1 MEPTNGGPATAQEVY
16 REPWVAPG
24 YEVLQAVVDK
34 WAPLVICAL
43 TKGPKRYGELRRAI
57 GGISQK
63 MLTQTV
69 RKLEQFGLVARR
81 MEGTTPAAVEYALT
95 PLGESL
101 TIPLEGI
108 FKWGETHLREMA
120 PAVGTFTKPSG
131 GSRATDPDS

>member
-1 MEPTNGGPATAQEVY
+1 MEPTNGGAGTAREVY

-43 TKGPKRYGELRRAI
+43 RKGPKRHGELRRAI

-69 RKLEQFGLVARR
+69 RKLEQFGLVARHVQD
-81 MEGTTPAAVEYALT
+81 TIPPAVEYALT

-101 TIPLEGI
+101 SIPLEGV

-120 PAVGTFTKPSG
+120 PG
-131 GSRATDPDS
+131 GGAGYQADRRISRS

>member
-1 MEPTNGGPATAQEVY
+1 MEPTNGGAGTAREVY

-43 TKGPKRYGELRRAI
+43 RKGPKRHGELRRAI

-69 RKLEQFGLVARR
+69 RKLEQFGLVARHVQD
-81 MEGTTPAAVEYALT
+81 TIPPAVEYALT

-101 TIPLEGI
+101 SIPLEGVSSGARPTCAR
-108 FKWGETHLREMA
+108 WR
-120 PAVGTFTKPSG
+120 PAAVPATRRTG
-131 GSRATDPDS
+131 GSRGADPGS